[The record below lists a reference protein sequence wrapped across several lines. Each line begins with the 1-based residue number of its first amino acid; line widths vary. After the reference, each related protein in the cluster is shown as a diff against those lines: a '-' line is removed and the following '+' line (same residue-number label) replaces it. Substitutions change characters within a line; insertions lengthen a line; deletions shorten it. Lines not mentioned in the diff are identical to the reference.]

1 MNWVDRLAD
10 AASAALVWACRGCTD
25 ESILALLREA
35 APEEAAPDSYAVL
48 RRDVLGEAALAM
60 QGGEEVRFAAVRRD
74 FALGELA
81 ELCLWLALAAAR
93 RPVLGRVFLHFWG
106 QPGATLEAARDILA
120 ANRPRLPVAHADC
133 EEAFARLEPLLLPA
147 PSGESFLRRLLTADE
162 RVFGFLSGS
171 DLPDALLR
179 PFCERVPCEDEPP
192 PLYARQNTADE
203 LAALLRFDREPYP
216 AAVHL
221 AGPRG
226 CGKRLIL
233 RHACRRAGL
242 DLLFCDAAALCRLPE
257 ARRAEAVLRL
267 GRESLLTGACVCL
280 HRLGAAAQALPEAVR
295 AGFSQRFLS
304 ELRPLI
310 GGGLP
315 VFLCSGED
323 FDALPYL
330 DEYAVRVDVPAHS
343 MPERVALWEGYARA
357 YGLPDDFPCGECG
370 SKFRLSAREI
380 EKAVRR
386 LASFGE
392 GAPLTAARI
401 EQVCRDMIPFPR
413 AGNILPVET
422 TYTFAD
428 LILPEEQKQTLLDVC
443 GHVWRRH
450 QVYDEW
456 ELRRR
461 YAYGRNVSLLMTGPP
476 GTGKTMAAHVLSN
489 LLGLPLY
496 QVNLSQVV
504 DKYIGETEKRLEEIF
519 ETADRCSCILFFDEA
534 DSIFGKR
541 SEVQDAHDRYANT
554 EVSYI
559 LQRMERFDGIV
570 LLASNFKKNID
581 EAFMRR
587 IRYYIEFNM
596 PDEEL
601 REKIWRGCFTAKVPA
616 ERLDFSYLAR
626 QFELSGGSIRN
637 VALNAVFLAAC
648 EEAPVS
654 MRHLIKSLRQEHLK
668 QGKALFREDFGVYGH
683 LL

>member
-1 MNWVDRLAD
+1 MNWVDKLAD
-10 AASAALVWACRGCTD
+10 AASAALLWTCRGCTD
-25 ESILALLREA
+25 ETVLSRLRSAVPGE
-35 APEEAAPDSYAVL
+35 PSPDAYAVL
-48 RRDVLGEAALAM
+48 RRDVLGEASLAM

-93 RPVLGRVFLHFWG
+93 RPVLGHVFLHFWG
-106 QPGATLEAARDILA
+106 QPGVTLEAARDILA
-120 ANRPRLPVAHADC
+120 ANRPHPPVSYGDC
-133 EEAFARLEPLLLPA
+133 EEAFARLGPLMLPA

-162 RVFGFLSGS
+162 RLFGFLSGS
-171 DLPDALLR
+171 DLPDTALR
-179 PFCERVPCEDEPP
+179 PFCEHAPCGEEPQ
-192 PLYARQNTADE
+192 PLYAREGTADA
-203 LAALLRFDREPYP
+203 LARALRFDHEPYP

-226 CGKRLIL
+226 CGKRLVL

-242 DLLFCDAAALCRLPE
+242 DLLFCDAAALFRLPE
-257 ARRAEAVLRL
+257 TGRAPAILRL
-267 GRESLLTGACVCL
+267 RRESLLTGACVCL
-280 HRLGAAAQALPEAVR
+280 HQLSAGQAD
-295 AGFSQRFLS
+295 FSRQAIA
-304 ELRPLI
+304 ELRPLF
-310 GGGLP
+310 GNGLP
-315 VFLCSGED
+315 VFLCSDEE

-330 DEYAVRVDVPAHS
+330 DEYAVRVDVPALS

-357 YGLPDDFPCGECG
+357 YGLPEDFPCGECG

-380 EKAVRR
+380 EKAVRQ

-392 GAPLTAARI
+392 GEPLTAARI

-422 TYTFAD
+422 TYTFED
-428 LILPEEQKQTLLDVC
+428 LVLPEDQKQTLLDIC

-456 ELRRR
+456 DLRRR
-461 YAYGRNVSLLMTGPP
+461 YAYGRNVSALMTGPP

-570 LLASNFKKNID
+570 LLASNFRKNID

-587 IRYYIEFNM
+587 IRYLIEFTM
-596 PDEEL
+596 PDEAL

-616 ERLDFSYLAR
+616 ERIDFPYLAR

-637 VALNAVFLAAC
+637 IALNAVFLAAC
-648 EEAPVS
+648 EDAPVS

-668 QGKALFREDFGVYGH
+668 LGKALFREDFGVYGH